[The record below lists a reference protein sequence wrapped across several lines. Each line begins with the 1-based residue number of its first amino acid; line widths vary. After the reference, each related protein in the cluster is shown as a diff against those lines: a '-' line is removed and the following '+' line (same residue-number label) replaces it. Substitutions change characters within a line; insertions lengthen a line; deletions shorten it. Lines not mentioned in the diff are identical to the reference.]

1 MGWRLALTHTL
12 ICVFVFPFR
21 KLSQDLST
29 HVSARWEGVL
39 GNWIDNR
46 IREVV
51 IAAQPMLAGGDGL
64 KQAIRAHKAT
74 LGLNDPHLP
83 LPLDP
88 LVWRFRALKALFEAA
103 LLLPTKEARTRTLLN
118 LFLDLQR
125 EIGVLYVRA
134 LPLLVCVCVCVLPVW
149 SASSCSSL
157 SLSLPPPPPCRRSR
171 GPHGD

>member
-1 MGWRLALTHTL
+1 
-12 ICVFVFPFR
+12 
-21 KLSQDLST
+21 
-29 HVSARWEGVL
+29 VSSKWEGVL

-64 KQAIRAHKAT
+64 KQAMKAHKT
-74 LGLNDPHLP
+74 SLGLNDPHLP

-134 LPLLVCVCVCVLPVW
+134 LPLLVCVCVCVARVVCLIVLIPLP
-149 SASSCSSL
+149 L
-157 SLSLPPPPPCRRSR
+157 SPSPSPLQEISGPAR
-171 GPHGD
+171 GLR

>member
-1 MGWRLALTHTL
+1 MEVGSDTHTL

-21 KLSQDLST
+21 KLSENLST
-29 HVSARWEGVL
+29 HVSAHWEGVL

-51 IAAQPMLAGGDGL
+51 IAAQPMLAAGDGL
-64 KQAIRAHKAT
+64 KAAIKAYKT
-74 LGLNDPHLP
+74 SLGLNDPHLP
-83 LPLDP
+83 LPLPP
-88 LVWRFRALKALFEAA
+88 LVWRFRALKALFENAMM
-103 LLLPTKEARTRTLLN
+103 LPTKEARTRTLLN

-125 EIGVLYVRA
+125 EIGVYVRA
-134 LPLLVCVCVCVLPVW
+134 LSLLVCVCVCVLPVW

-171 GPHGD
+171 STNRP